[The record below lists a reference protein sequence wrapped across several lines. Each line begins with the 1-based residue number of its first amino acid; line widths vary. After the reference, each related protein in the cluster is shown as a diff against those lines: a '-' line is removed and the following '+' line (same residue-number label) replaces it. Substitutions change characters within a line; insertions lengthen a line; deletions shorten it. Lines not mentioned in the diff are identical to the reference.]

1 MMKQG
6 FKGIIRLSRYNEF
19 TSFVIVTSLLGALSG
34 SGTFG
39 WQLAM
44 VVIANWLVVA
54 FAFMI
59 NDIEDSAD
67 DALNPSK
74 VKRNPISAGLISKRI
89 AWLVTGGVGIASI
102 VLYAELGFY
111 PFVTGIASLAI
122 SFLYSWRQIRLKT
135 VPVLD
140 MVSHGLMLAGL
151 QFLAAYFCFN
161 PSELSRWLYPFLLIV
176 AISMYGVLFNQL
188 RDLEWDRKAGLMHT
202 AAILGPGI
210 SFRLMMS
217 FGLIGLGAAVMT
229 IFVIQLIPTW
239 VLAGVGL
246 GTLVMLLPELNKM
259 QAFGTSIELQ
269 QSFQKPL
276 EIATATA
283 LSAQF
288 VLPVLGQLL
297 KVYRIF

>member
-1 MMKQG
+1 MKQG
-6 FKGIIRLSRYNEF
+6 FNGIIRLSRYKEF
-19 TSFVIVTSLLGALSG
+19 TSFVIVTTLLGALSG
-34 SGTFG
+34 NGTFG
-39 WQLAM
+39 WRL
-44 VVIANWLVVA
+44 VIVIIANWLVVA

-67 DALNPSK
+67 DALNPAK
-74 VKRNPISAGLISKRI
+74 VKRNPVSAGLISKRA
-89 AWLVTGGVGIASI
+89 AWFVTSGVGLASI
-102 VLYAELGFY
+102 ILFAELGFY
-111 PFVTGIASLAI
+111 PFMTGLASLAI

-151 QFLAAYFCFN
+151 QFLAAYFCFE

-188 RDLEWDRKAGLMHT
+188 RDLEWDRKAGLTHT
-202 AAILGPGI
+202 AALLGPGI

-229 IFVIQLIPTW
+229 IFVIQLLPLW
-239 VLAGVGL
+239 VLAGAGL
-246 GTLVMLLPELNKM
+246 GTLVMLLPVLNKM
-259 QAFGTSIELQ
+259 QDYGTSIELQ

-288 VLPVLGQLL
+288 VLPVLSQLL

>member
-1 MMKQG
+1 MKQG
-6 FKGIIRLSRYNEF
+6 FNGIIRLSRYREF
-19 TSFVIVTSLLGALSG
+19 TSFVIVTTLLGALSG
-34 SGTFG
+34 NGIFG
-39 WQLAM
+39 WRL
-44 VVIANWLVVA
+44 VIVIIANWLVVA

-74 VKRNPISAGLISKRI
+74 VKRNPVSAGLISKRV
-89 AWLVTGGVGIASI
+89 AWFVTVGVGLASV

-111 PFVTGIASLAI
+111 PFVTGLASLAI

-151 QFLAAYFCFN
+151 QFLAAYFCFE

-188 RDLEWDRKAGLMHT
+188 RDLEWDRKAGLTHT
-202 AAILGPGI
+202 VAMLGPGI

-229 IFVIQLIPTW
+229 IFVIQLLPIW
-239 VLAGVGL
+239 VLAGAGL
-246 GTLVMLLPELNKM
+246 GTLVMLLPVLNEM
-259 QAFGTSIELQ
+259 QGYGTSIELQ

-288 VLPVLGQLL
+288 VLPVLSQLL